1 MSRIASDVKFAL
13 RNLGRSRLFTIVAV
27 ASLALGIGANTA
39 IFTLIDQLI
48 LRLLPVRDPEQ
59 LVMIWTT
66 GPHMGS
72 NRGYHMASYPMYQDF
87 QQKAPAFSYVF
98 CRRETPLSISFGG
111 QTERVDG
118 ELVSGNYFQALG
130 VRAAIGRVLSS
141 KEDDQ
146 VYKGHPVIVLSYPY
160 WVSRFAA
167 DPGVIGQKMLVNDYP
182 MTIVGVSAAGFNGLD
197 PAHSPQIRVPVQMKA
212 LMTPGWD
219 EIGDR
224 RSQWVQMFAR
234 LKPGYTLESAK
245 ASLQPLLTQILRFE
259 STQKEMKDTSEY
271 YLKRFLDRKVLM
283 QPAGNGF
290 SEMRRDYGTALI
302 VLMCMVGL
310 VLLIA
315 CFNVANLLVARAVSR
330 QKEIAVRLA
339 VGASRWQ
346 LLRQLLVESLILSLA
361 GGAAGLLLATGMI
374 RALLHFLPQGDSLF
388 LLNPDPDGR
397 ILAFNAALAILT
409 GLLFG
414 LAPAVQSLRLDLWNA
429 LKDVVGAVSGT
440 GGNVRFRKVLVT
452 AQVAFSFL
460 LLAGAG
466 LFARTLFNLKVT
478 EQGFH
483 EIDRLITFQIDP
495 ALSGYSMPRM
505 ETLYRQLLE
514 NIRATPGVKSA
525 AYNLVP
531 VLSGDEWDSTMSVEG
546 HQIKDGEDMQ
556 AFMNGVSADYW
567 KTMGIPLVAGRDFN
581 AGDGGGPCAD
591 CDGMTRAAEGRKVA
605 IVNQKFAEHFF
616 PRQSALG
623 RHIAFGEKP
632 KKLDIEIIGVSANT
646 LYEGPREGVH
656 RQVFLPFIHVDY
668 PAGVTFYIRTAMDPV
683 SMYAVLRRQVQALD
697 PAMPVYLMKTL
708 GQQLDDT
715 LSTERLIAMLSAAFG
730 VLATV
735 LAAIGLYGVMAF
747 VVARRTKEIGLRMAL
762 GAPQGKVV
770 WMVLRE
776 TLFLVAAGLA
786 IGIPAALLL
795 SKYVST
801 QLYGVKSTDLG
812 AAAAALVILSIVA
825 AGAGFLPARR
835 ASEIDP
841 IQALRYE

>member
-1 MSRIASDVKFAL
+1 MTRIVSDLKFAL
-13 RNLGRSRLFTIVAV
+13 RNLGRSKLFTLVAV
-27 ASLALGIGANTA
+27 TSLALGIGANTA
-39 IFTLIDQLI
+39 IFTLLDQLL

-72 NRGYHMASYPMYQDF
+72 NRGTHMASYPMYQDF
-87 QQKAPAFSYVF
+87 QQKAQAFSHVF
-98 CRRETPLSISFGG
+98 CRRVTSLSISFGG
-111 QTERVDG
+111 QTERIDG

-130 VRAAIGRVLSS
+130 VQPALGRVFTPE
-141 KEDDQ
+141 EDDR
-146 VYKGHPVIVLSYPY
+146 VYKGHPVVVLSYPY
-160 WVSRFAA
+160 WVTRFAA

-182 MTIVGVSAAGFNGLD
+182 MTIVGVSAAGFSGLD
-197 PAHSPQIRVPVQMKA
+197 PARAPQIRVPIQMKP

-224 RSQWVQMFAR
+224 RSQWVQVFGRM
-234 LKPGYTLESAK
+234 KPGHTLESAK
-245 ASLQPLLTQILRFE
+245 ASLEPLLAQILRYE
-259 STQKEMKDTSEY
+259 AQQKEMKDVSKY
-271 YLKRFLDRKVLM
+271 NLDKFLKRKVLM
-283 QPAGNGF
+283 ESAGNGF
-290 SEMRRDYGTALI
+290 SQTRRDYGTALI

-346 LLRQLLVESLILSLA
+346 LLRQLLIESLVLSVAGGLA
-361 GGAAGLLLATGMI
+361 GLGLAVLMIRTLLAFLPAGDAPLMLRAEPDARILVFNAGLAVI
-374 RALLHFLPQGDSLF
+374 
-388 LLNPDPDGR
+388 
-397 ILAFNAALAILT
+397 T
-409 GLLFG
+409 GLVFG
-414 LAPAVQSLRLDLWNA
+414 LAPALQSMRLDLWNA

-440 GGNVRFRKVLVT
+440 GGNVRFRKILVT

-466 LFARTLFNLKVT
+466 LFVRTLVNLRQT
-478 EQGFH
+478 QSGFH
-483 EIDRLITFQIDP
+483 DIDRLITFQVDP
-495 ALSGYSMPRM
+495 ALNGYKNERM
-505 ETLYRQLLE
+505 EDFYRRLLAS
-514 NIRATPGVKSA
+514 IRATPGVKSA
-525 AYNLVP
+525 GYAVEP

-556 AFMNGVSADYW
+556 AFMNAVSDDYW
-567 KTMGIPLVAGRDFN
+567 KTMGIPLIAGRDFS
-581 AGDGGGPCAD
+581 AHDDYQKGTDITD
-591 CDGMTRAAEGRKVA
+591 SFRVA

-616 PRQSALG
+616 PTQSALG
-623 RHIAFGEKP
+623 RHIAFGDHP
-632 KKLDIEIIGVSANT
+632 KKLNIEIIGVVKDS

-656 RQVFLPFIHVDY
+656 RQVFLPFLHVDY
-668 PAGVTFYIRTAMDPV
+668 PAGVAFYVRTAMDPAV
-683 SMYAVLRRQVQALD
+683 MYSTLRGKVREIDA
-697 PAMPVYLMKTL
+697 AMPVFAMKTL
-708 GQQLDDT
+708 GKQLDDN
-715 LSTERLIAMLSAAFG
+715 LSTERLIATLSAGFG
-730 VLATV
+730 ALATL

-747 VVARRTKEIGLRMAL
+747 TVARRTKEIGLRMAL
-762 GAPQGKVV
+762 GAPQGRVV

-776 TLFLVAAGLA
+776 TLVLLATGLA
-786 IGIPAALLL
+786 IGIPGALLL

-801 QLYGVKSTDLG
+801 QLYGVKPTDLG
-812 AAAAALVILSIVA
+812 AAAAALAILSIVA